1 MKTINLQARANN
13 VLCEVILEGYSL
25 DEALSHAF
33 KKNNAQK
40 GLLQELCYGTLRH
53 YERLVYILDQLLQKP
68 LKKGD
73 GDIEILLLLGLYQLK
88 EMHMPE
94 AVSVAETVNAVH
106 KTWAKGLVNAVLRNF
121 LRTKN
126 TFITEDNMPES
137 ALYLHPQ
144 WIIDLWKEAFPQYWQ
159 AICKANN
166 ERPPMTL
173 RINLARIEKEAYCAL
188 LNENNITFHNVPTI
202 PSAVILDKAMG
213 VDTLPG
219 FNEGIVSVQDCGAQV
234 LISLLDLKPELN
246 ILDACSAPGGK
257 LLHLLENADPSVK
270 VTAVEID
277 PNRILKIKDNLQR
290 LHYNKRAKLVTAD
303 ILDTKAWSEGECY
316 DRIIADVPCSA
327 TGVIRRHPDIKLLRQ
342 ERDIEQFA
350 ITQYEIL
357 ETLWLAL
364 KPGGILIYI
373 TCSICPQENEELIQ
387 QFLIYNP
394 DAQCLP
400 IVAQQGLLLQ
410 YGYQFLPSLYPGD
423 GFYYAKL
430 QKLVRY

>member
-1 MKTINLQARANN
+1 MKTTNLQARANS
-13 VLCEVILEGYSL
+13 VLCDVILEGYSL
-25 DEALSHAF
+25 DEALSHAL

-53 YERLVYILDQLLQKP
+53 YERLVHILDQLLQKP

-73 GDIEILLLLGLYQLK
+73 GDIEILLLLGLYQLQ

-94 AVSVAETVNAVH
+94 AVSVAETVNAVQ

-121 LRTKN
+121 LRAKN
-126 TFITEDNMPES
+126 RLTAEDNMPES

-144 WIIDLWKEAFPQYWQ
+144 WMIDLWQKAFPQHWQ

-166 ERPPMTL
+166 ERPPMSL

-188 LNENNITFHNVPTI
+188 LTEHNIVFHDVPSI
-202 PSAVILDKAMG
+202 PSAIILDKAMG

-219 FNEGIVSVQDCGAQV
+219 FSEGKVSVQDCGAQV

-257 LLHLLENADPSVK
+257 LLHLLENVDPSVK
-270 VTAVEID
+270 VTAIEID
-277 PNRILKIKDNLQR
+277 PNRMLKIKENLQR
-290 LHYNKRAKLVTAD
+290 LHYNKRARLITAD
-303 ILDTKAWSEGECY
+303 ILDTKAWSQGELY

-342 ERDIEQFA
+342 EEDIEQFA

-364 KPGGILIYI
+364 KPEGILIYI

-387 QFLIYNP
+387 QFLAYNP
-394 DAQCLP
+394 DAQCSP
-400 IVAQQGLLLQ
+400 IVAHLGLALT
-410 YGYQFLPSLYPGD
+410 YGYQFLPGLYPGD

-430 QKLVRY
+430 QKLA